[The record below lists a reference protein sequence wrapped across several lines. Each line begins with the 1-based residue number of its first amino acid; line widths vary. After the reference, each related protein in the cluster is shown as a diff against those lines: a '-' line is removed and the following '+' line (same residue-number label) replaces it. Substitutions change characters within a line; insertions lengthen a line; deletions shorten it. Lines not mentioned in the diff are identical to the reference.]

1 MAPEN
6 SYYQTKEQI
15 DEDVTFVNAAKSDMA
30 NFDKLY
36 DKYYQPVFRFVYQ
49 RVDTMEMAAEVT
61 SQTFLKAMVSL
72 PKYKNQG
79 LPFASWL
86 FRVAYNETNLFF
98 RAQKS
103 ERRFY
108 LNLSMEHDLADELS
122 VDESMNPEKV
132 LKPLLESLK
141 PDEMEL
147 IEMRYFE
154 KRSFQEIAS
163 IINIT
168 ETNAKVKVHRI
179 LKKLNACSHR
189 LRQFEIGLIFLLINT
204 LIIVL

>member
-1 MAPEN
+1 MTPEN

-15 DEDVTFVNAAKSDMA
+15 DEDLVFVNAAKSDMA

-36 DKYYQPVFRFVYQ
+36 DKYYQAVFRFVYQ

-72 PKYKNQG
+72 SKYKNQG

-108 LNLSMEHDLADELS
+108 LNLSNDHDLADELS
-122 VDESMNPEKV
+122 IDESINPEEV
-132 LKPLLESLK
+132 LKPLLEKLK
-141 PDEMEL
+141 PQEMEL

-154 KRSFQEIAS
+154 KRSFREISS
-163 IINIT
+163 IINIS

-179 LKKLNACSHR
+179 LKKMNACSHR

-204 LIIVL
+204 LNFVL